1 MEVHGNLL
9 PGNFSKFKIEYINPN
24 DKKTLEF
31 NIAPR
36 NFKKKTDEE
45 IDELI
50 SEQVVRQ
57 MNDFGLNISTDDIKK
72 ARIDAMKPKETKP
85 SEKKPEETKPEEKK
99 PEAKKPEEKKPEE
112 KKPEEKKPEE

>member
-31 NIAPR
+31 NISPR

-50 SEQVVRQ
+50 SEQVVKQ
-57 MNDFGLNISTDDIKK
+57 MSDFGLKTSIDDIKK
-72 ARIDAMKPKETKP
+72 ARLDATKP
-85 SEKKPEETKPEEKK
+85 EEKKPEEKKPEEKK

-112 KKPEEKKPEE
+112 KKPEEKKPE